1 HTIVILRVKNEMD
14 RNTAIQSQI
23 EPDPDQKGTQNQHYG
38 VVGIHV
44 KVLNCLK
51 KVDPGHTRDQY

>member
-38 VVGIHV
+38 VVGIHGYV
-44 KVLNCLK
+44 NPHRKFPN
-51 KVDPGHTRDQY
+51 R